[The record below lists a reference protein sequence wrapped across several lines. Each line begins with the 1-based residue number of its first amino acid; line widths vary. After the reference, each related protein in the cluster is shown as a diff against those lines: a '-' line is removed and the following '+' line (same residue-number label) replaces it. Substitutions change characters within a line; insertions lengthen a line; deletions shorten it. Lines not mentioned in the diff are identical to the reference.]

1 MDNCEEVPDMSSYR
15 ILSSDDHVI
24 EPADLWTSRVEPRFR
39 DRVPHIERREDGDWW
54 YCDGQRVLFAAG
66 SQAGK
71 RFEDPH
77 ALKITDDVGNVRAGG
92 YIPEEH
98 VKDMDLD
105 GVDVSVLYPTV
116 GLLAYNVPDSELL
129 TAVCRTYN
137 DWIADYCEPFPDRLK
152 GVGMI
157 NIDDV
162 SSGLEEMKRCAKMGL
177 IGAMIT
183 VYPPEDRSYGS
194 KEYEPLWAAAQE
206 LGMPL
211 SLHVATNRATPGQE
225 RKDFKSPNPTAYA
238 NMSDHWVRLSL
249 GSLIFSG
256 VFERYPQ
263 LQVGSVEAESA
274 WVPHF
279 LSRMDYCYT
288 QKPLDYAPY
297 RYTEDMIPSD
307 YFHRNVFVG
316 FQEDAVG
323 IRLRDLIGVDV
334 LQWGSDYPHVESTF
348 PRSRAILEEILL
360 GCSAEEK
367 AKIAGGN
374 AARIYHFE

>member
-1 MDNCEEVPDMSSYR
+1 MSSYR

-24 EPADLWTSRVEPRFR
+24 EPADLWTSRVEPKFR
-39 DRVPHIERREDGDWW
+39 DRVPHIERREDGNWW

-92 YIPEEH
+92 YIPDEH

-137 DWIADYCEPFPDRLK
+137 DWIAEYCEPFPDRLK
-152 GVGMI
+152 GIGMI
-157 NIDDV
+157 NIDNV

-177 IGAMIT
+177 VGAMIT

-194 KEYEPLWAAAQE
+194 KEYEPLWAAAQD

-225 RKDFKSPNPTAYA
+225 TE
-238 NMSDHWVRLSL
+238 
-249 GSLIFSG
+249 G
-256 VFERYPQ
+256 
-263 LQVGSVEAESA
+263 LQVTE
-274 WVPHF
+274 PHCLRQHVRPLGTAIPRQLDLQRRIRALPRAASGIGGGGVGLGTP
-279 LSRMDYCYT
+279 LSQPHGLLLHPKAAGLRAL
-288 QKPLDYAPY
+288 PLQRGHDP
-297 RYTEDMIPSD
+297 
-307 YFHRNVFVG
+307 
-316 FQEDAVG
+316 Q
-323 IRLRDLIGVDV
+323 
-334 LQWGSDYPHVESTF
+334 
-348 PRSRAILEEILL
+348 
-360 GCSAEEK
+360 
-367 AKIAGGN
+367 
-374 AARIYHFE
+374 